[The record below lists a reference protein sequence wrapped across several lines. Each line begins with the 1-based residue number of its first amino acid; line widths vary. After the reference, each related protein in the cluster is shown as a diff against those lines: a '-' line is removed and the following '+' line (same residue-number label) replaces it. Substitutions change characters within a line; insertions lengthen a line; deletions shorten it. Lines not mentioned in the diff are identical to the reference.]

1 MTYLTSPNATC
12 NMQLPA
18 IADGAVDHS
27 KEARLSVEADP

>member
-18 IADGAVDHS
+18 SASAAVDHS
-27 KEARLSVEADP
+27 EETRLSVEADP